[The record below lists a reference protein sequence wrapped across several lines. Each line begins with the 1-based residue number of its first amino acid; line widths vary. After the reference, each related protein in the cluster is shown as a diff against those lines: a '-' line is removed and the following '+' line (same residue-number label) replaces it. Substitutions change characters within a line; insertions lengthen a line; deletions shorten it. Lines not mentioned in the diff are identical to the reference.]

1 MIRILVDADL
11 ILEILMNRQGF
22 VEDVSDLLDR
32 VNPLIQMYITD
43 VGWQKISSYVSCL
56 QNTNIADV
64 VATWLKDKV
73 QICSVDQAIL
83 QQARRSSLKDFESA
97 VELLCV
103 RNRNLDAVVTHNY
116 DNFAQSSNTQSPNKL
131 WVWSVAELWVR
142 ARLESQFSFS
152 SPKAARSTQTHTI

>member
-1 MIRILVDADL
+1 
-11 ILEILMNRQGF
+11 MNREGF

-43 VGWQKISSYVSCL
+43 VGWQKISTYVSCL

-64 VATWLKDKV
+64 VANWLKDKV
-73 QICSVDQAIL
+73 QICAVDQAIL

-103 RNRNLDAVVTHNY
+103 RNRKLDAVVTHNH
-116 DNFAQSSNTQSPNKL
+116 DNFAESPNKL
-131 WVWSVAELWVR
+131 WEWSVAELWVR

-152 SPKAARSTQTHTI
+152 SPKATRSTQIHPI